1 MTHGR
6 LRVMFAD
13 DEEMARLRVRRLLE
27 SAPDI
32 DVVGEARSGKDALA
46 LLEDLEIDVALLDVR
61 MGLVSG
67 LDAAERAAELGV
79 EVIVTTAHRDH
90 AVEAYA
96 HGAIDYL
103 LKPLDPARL
112 TQALD
117 RVRERLAP
125 RAANGAV
132 SPAPAGRLA
141 IESRGEVLLIAAA
154 DLTHATLEDDGLV
167 RVHTGAASTLTELS
181 LSDLERRLPHLF
193 LAPAR
198 APRARAREPPA
209 PPLDRW
215 LCGDPPRRTRG
226 AGVATVSA
234 RAAEGSRDL
243 TRTDPL
249 S

>member
-1 MTHGR
+1 MTSGR

-27 SAPDI
+27 GVPDV

-79 EVIVTTAHRDH
+79 EVIVTTAYRDH

-112 TQALD
+112 ERALD
-117 RVRERLAP
+117 RVRARLGP
-125 RAANGAV
+125 RSESAAS
-132 SPAPAGRLA
+132 SPAPSGRLA
-141 IESRGEVLLIAAA
+141 IESRGEVLLIPAAE
-154 DLTHATLEDDGLV
+154 LTHATLEDDGLV
-167 RVHTGAASTLTELS
+167 RVHTSAASTLTELS
-181 LSDLERRLPHLF
+181 LSDLERRMPHLF
-193 LAPAR
+193 RSHRRALLALEHVNRLRPLATGGYV
-198 APRARAREPPA
+198 AILHDGREVPVS
-209 PPLDRW
+209 RQ
-215 LCGDPPRRTRG
+215 
-226 AGVATVSA
+226 SA
-234 RAAEGSRDL
+234 RALRRRLGI
-243 TRTDPL
+243 
-249 S
+249 